1 MHVRTLIS
9 LLAVLALCAC
19 AISHLQ
25 PLSIPLAYNSANL
38 RNLGSVGT
46 LSCVSLAR
54 VQVDDARTV
63 KTLGVRTLEGKPD
76 SADVTASSDV
86 VSWAHDGLQNALT
99 LNGFS
104 VSGQGPQLQVS
115 LDSVRTTENAYHR
128 SSYDA
133 RIALTARLQSST
145 GKSCW
150 QGTVQGTARNYGFA
164 GSTENYQ
171 ELLNSALDDA
181 NTQLIQSAGF
191 KDALCKCA
199 D

>member
-9 LLAVLALCAC
+9 LLAVLVLSAC

-46 LSCVSLAR
+46 LSCASLAR

-63 KTLGVRTLEGKPD
+63 KTLGVRTLEGRPD
-76 SADVTASSDV
+76 TADVTASSDV

-104 VSGQGPQLQVS
+104 VSGQGPQLLVS
-115 LDSVRTTENAYHR
+115 LDSVRSTENAYHR

-133 RIALTARLQSST
+133 RIALTGRLQSSI
-145 GKSCW
+145 GKACW

-171 ELLNSALDDA
+171 QLLNSALDDA
-181 NTQLIQSAGF
+181 NTQLIQSPGF

>member
-1 MHVRTLIS
+1 MRKLATLMV
-9 LLAVLALCAC
+9 VLGLSAC

-25 PLSIPLAYNSANL
+25 PLSVPLAYNTANL
-38 RNLGSVGT
+38 RNVGSAGT
-46 LSCVSLAR
+46 LSCASLAQ
-54 VQVDDARTV
+54 VQVNDVRAV

-76 SADVTASSDV
+76 TADVTAGNDV

-99 LNGFS
+99 LNGLG
-104 VSGQGPQLQVS
+104 VSGEGPQLLVS
-115 LDSVRTTENAYHR
+115 LDSLRTTENAYHR

-133 RIALTARLQSST
+133 RIALTGRLQSGS
-145 GKSCW
+145 GKACW
-150 QGTVQGTARNYGFA
+150 QGTVQGAARNYGYA

-181 NTQLIQSAGF
+181 DMQLIQSQGF

-199 D
+199 Q